1 MLLIADSGSTKTD
14 WVFCNPRNGVV
25 KTISS
30 VGLNPIVQSENFIR
44 EKIYEAF
51 KNVPEVQIVRHIY
64 FFGAGCSSDSRK
76 KIIRDILKEIFNN
89 ATVEVDHDMKAAVIA
104 TCGDEPGFACI
115 LGTGSNAVFYDGQN
129 IIEPKGA
136 LGIGYILG
144 DEGSGAAIGK
154 ILLRDFLYQEMPEEL
169 YHHFVETLQLNKD
182 AIFKNVYQQPNANTY
197 LASFTKEIFEFRD
210 LDYIQAVIKG
220 VFTEFFKF
228 NILPYS
234 QNKVHPIHFIGSI
247 ALHYEKE
254 LQEAAETFELKV
266 GRIIQKPID
275 QIVNYYIDKINS
287 SNS

>member
-51 KNVPEVQIVRHIY
+51 KEVSEVESVTNIY

-76 KIIRDILKEIFNN
+76 KIIRDILKEVF
-89 ATVEVDHDMKAAVIA
+89 TVAEIEVDHDMKAAVIA
-104 TCGDEPGFACI
+104 TCGDEAGFSCI
-115 LGTGSNAVFYDGQN
+115 LGTGSNAVFYDGEK

-154 ILLRDFLYQEMPEEL
+154 ILLRDFLYLQMPENL
-169 YHHFVETLQLNKD
+169 YRHFKEVLKLEKD
-182 AIFKNVYQQPNANTY
+182 VIFKNVYQQPNANTY
-197 LASFTKEIFEFRD
+197 LASFTKEIYAFRD
-210 LDYIQAVIKG
+210 LDYVQNVIKR
-220 VFTEFFKF
+220 VFREFFKF

-234 QNKVHPIHFIGSI
+234 KGLEYRVHFIGSI
-247 ALHYEKE
+247 ALHFEKE
-254 LQEAAETFELKV
+254 LREAAQTYELTLGK
-266 GRIIQKPID
+266 IIQKPID

-287 SNS
+287 SNF